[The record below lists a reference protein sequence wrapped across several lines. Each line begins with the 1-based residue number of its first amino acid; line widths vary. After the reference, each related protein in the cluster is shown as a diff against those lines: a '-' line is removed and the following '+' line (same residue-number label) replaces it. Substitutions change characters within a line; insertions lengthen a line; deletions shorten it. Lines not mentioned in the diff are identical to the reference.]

1 MGAPPVRKK
10 YAVPS
15 IQTVYSLYLYIDRVN
30 KEGVFALHCKNVIK
44 IPIAES
50 VQRQNGFDNYIVTP
64 YTAIVLENADSVVL
78 SGLKIVIET
87 NEGVTVE
94 PIVVHAPLVWY
105 DTAYLLTL
113 PRGTTGIKKAY
124 IIGQDANGFAVQD
137 DLVFDIMEA
146 PYNYENYLFALNYYE
161 FVNFRVYVTE
171 RINELENSIDNLGT
185 EVTNL
190 KARVTALE
198 NNAGN

>member
-1 MGAPPVRKK
+1 MPESPVRKN
-10 YAVPS
+10 YVVPS
-15 IQTVYSLYLYIDRVN
+15 IQTVYSLYLDIDRVN
-30 KEGVFALHCKNVIK
+30 KDGVFALHCKNVIK

-50 VQRQNGFDNYIVTP
+50 VPRQKGYDTYIVTP
-64 YTAIVLENADSVVL
+64 YTALVLENADAVVL

-94 PIVVHAPLVWY
+94 PIVAHAPLVWY

-124 IIGQDANGFAVQD
+124 IIGQDANGFDVQD

-146 PYNYENYLFALNYYE
+146 PYNYENYLLS
-161 FVNFRVYVTE
+161 V
-171 RINELENSIDNLGT
+171 LGT
-185 EVTNL
+185 QLTAGLSQLFNKVNNL
-190 KARVTALE
+190 EGRVTALE
-198 NNAGN
+198 NKAGS